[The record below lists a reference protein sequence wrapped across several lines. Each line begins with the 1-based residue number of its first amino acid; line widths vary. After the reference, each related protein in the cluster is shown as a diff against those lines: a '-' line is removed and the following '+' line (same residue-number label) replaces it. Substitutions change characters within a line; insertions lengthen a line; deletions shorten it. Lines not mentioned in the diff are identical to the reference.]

1 MNLAMTIPL
10 WVMLG
15 FAGWTLAVLMGS
27 IGIYRWSRIL
37 TGRATIA
44 EWRADTTQG
53 NEWYQ
58 RAMRA
63 HMNCVE
69 NLPVYGA
76 VALAAALAG
85 VGGRELDTLALAFLA
100 ARVGQSLVH
109 IALPQTETVAALRF
123 GLYFAQVVCVVSMGV
138 LVALRA

>member
-1 MNLAMTIPL
+1 MTTPL
-10 WVMLG
+10 WILLG

-27 IGIYRWSRIL
+27 IGVYRWSRIL

-44 EWRADTTQG
+44 EWRADVAQG
-53 NEWYQ
+53 GDWYQ

-85 VGGRELDTLALAFLA
+85 VGGRELDALALTFLA
-100 ARVGQSLVH
+100 ARIAQSLVH
-109 IALPQTETVAALRF
+109 ITRPQTEPVAALRF
-123 GLYFAQVVCVVSMGV
+123 GLYFVQVTCVVSMGV